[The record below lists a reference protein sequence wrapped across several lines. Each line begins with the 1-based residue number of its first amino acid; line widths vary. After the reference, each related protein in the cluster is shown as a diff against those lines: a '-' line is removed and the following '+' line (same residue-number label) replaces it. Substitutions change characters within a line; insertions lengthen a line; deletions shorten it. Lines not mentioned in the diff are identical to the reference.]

1 MDWLRRFMMDR
12 YGTDQLGIALMIF
25 YLFLV
30 LLASLTG
37 AWVLRLLALA
47 VLGLCLFRMLSR
59 NRNKRYQE
67 NIKFMQV
74 WTSVKVWFQSLVRRA
89 KDTPTHKYYHC
100 PKCKNTLRVP
110 KGKGK
115 IQITCPVC
123 RTEFIKKT

>member
-37 AWVLRLLALA
+37 AWILRLLALA

-67 NIKFMQV
+67 NMKFMQV
-74 WTSVKVWFQSLVRRA
+74 WTPVQAWFQRLTRRA
-89 KDTPTHKYYHC
+89 KDAQTHKYYHC
-100 PKCKNTLRVP
+100 PKCGNTLRVP

>member
-12 YGTDQLGIALMIF
+12 YGTDQLGIALMVF
-25 YLFLV
+25 YLFLI

-37 AWVLRLLALA
+37 AWILRLLALA
-47 VLGLCLFRMLSR
+47 VLILCLFRILSR
-59 NRNKRYQE
+59 NRSKRYQE
-67 NIKFMQV
+67 NLQFMQV
-74 WTSVKVWFQSLVRRA
+74 WTPVKAWFQGLTQRA
-89 KDTPTHKYYHC
+89 KDARTHKYYHC

-110 KGKGK
+110 RGKGK

>member
-1 MDWLRRFMMDR
+1 MNWLRRFMMDR

-37 AWVLRLLALA
+37 AWILRLLAL
-47 VLGLCLFRMLSR
+47 VMLGLCLYRTLSR

-67 NIKFMQV
+67 NMKFMQV
-74 WTSVKVWFQSLVRRA
+74 WAPVKVWFQSFVRRT
-89 KDTPTHKYYHC
+89 KDTRTHKYYHC
-100 PKCKNTLRVP
+100 PKCNNTLRVP
-110 KGKGK
+110 RGKGK

-123 RTEFIKKT
+123 HTEFIKKT

>member
-37 AWVLRLLALA
+37 AWILRLLAQA
-47 VLGLCLFRMLSR
+47 VLGLCLFRILSR
-59 NRNKRYQE
+59 SRDRRYQE
-67 NIKFMQV
+67 NMKFMQV
-74 WTSVKVWFQSLVRRA
+74 WTPVKVWFQSFVRRT
-89 KDTPTHKYYHC
+89 KDTRTHKYYHC
-100 PKCKNTLRVP
+100 PKCNNTLRVP
-110 KGKGK
+110 RGKGK

-123 RTEFIKKT
+123 HTEFIKKT

>member
-37 AWVLRLLALA
+37 AWILRLLALA

-67 NIKFMQV
+67 NVKFLQV
-74 WTSVKVWFQSLVRRA
+74 WTPVKNWFQSLTHRA
-89 KDTPTHKYYHC
+89 NDTRTHKYYHC
-100 PKCKNTLRVP
+100 PKCRNTLRVP
-110 KGKGK
+110 RGKGK